1 MPSILQTALILL
13 ASALAG
19 VLIIRACK
27 LPPILGYLLAGLVIG
42 PNATALAADSTMLKN
57 FAEFGVVFLMFS
69 IGLEFN
75 LSKLKS
81 MKSIVFGFGASQV
94 FLTMFLTI
102 PAGYLLRFVL
112 PLSLPW
118 HVLFALGGALA
129 MSSTAIVIKGLAE
142 KFELDTPHGKNV
154 VGVLIFQDLVVIFLL
169 ILIPSLDK
177 NSGDMAVALS
187 LAGVKITI
195 ALLLIF
201 VVGKSI
207 FSSWFKLV
215 ASMKSQELFML
226 NVLLV
231 VIGVSAITEYI
242 GLSMALGAF
251 MAGMLI
257 AETPYRFQVEEGIE
271 SFRDILLGLFFISI
285 GMLVDFHVVFDHF
298 HLVML
303 LFFGALILKF
313 VVIAGLAKRFG
324 SSAGEA
330 IRTGIC
336 LTQAG
341 EFGFVLIQQ
350 IDQLDWIDPSVSQ
363 SVIAAML
370 LSMMVAPVLIQFN
383 DKITL
388 RFVRNEWFNQSL
400 NLTKIASQSLKN
412 TDHVII
418 CGFGISGQQLATIL
432 EQEQIKYIAL
442 DADPD
447 RVSDASQAGKSV
459 VYGTSQ
465 SKNHLI
471 AAGIV
476 RAKAVV
482 ITFQNINETIKVIQQ
497 VELLHPG
504 IPIIVRATD
513 ETEVERLELV
523 GATQVI
529 PEKTEGGLMLSA
541 QVLTVVGVP
550 IKRVLRRVTQAREN
564 RYGALKGFFPS
575 FENDDSETTNSSRL
589 HSVKLK
595 GNTQGVGKNL
605 DWLQKE
611 SGANLHAIRRKI
623 SGSHSNYKNLTPS
636 ESVIFQEE
644 DILTLLGSPDCLE
657 KAEKRLLKIK
667 T

>member
-1 MPSILQTALILL
+1 MPSILQTTLILL

-19 VLIIRACK
+19 VLIIRASK

-42 PNATALAADSTMLKN
+42 PNATALAGDSNMLKN

-81 MKSIVFGFGASQV
+81 MRNIVFGFGASQV
-94 FLTMFLTI
+94 FLTMLLTI
-102 PAGYLLRFVL
+102 PAGYFLRFVL
-112 PLSLPW
+112 PISLPW
-118 HVLFALGGALA
+118 HVLLALGGALA
-129 MSSTAIVIKGLAE
+129 MSSTAIVVKGLAE

-154 VGVLIFQDLVVIFLL
+154 IGVLIFQDLVVIFLL
-169 ILIPSLDK
+169 ILIPSLNK
-177 NSGDMAVALS
+177 NSGDMALALS
-187 LAGVKITI
+187 IAAVKIGI
-195 ALLLIF
+195 ALILIL
-201 VVGKSI
+201 VVGKTV

-215 ASMKSQELFML
+215 ANMRSRELFML

-231 VIGVSAITEYI
+231 VMGFSAVTEYF

-251 MAGMLI
+251 MAGILI

-285 GMLVDFHVVFDHF
+285 GMLVDFHVVFNNF
-298 HLVML
+298 YLVVF
-303 LFFGALILKF
+303 LFLGALVLKF
-313 VVIAGLAKRFG
+313 IIIAGLAKRFG
-324 SSAGEA
+324 ASAGEA

-350 IDQLDWIDPSVSQ
+350 IDQLDWIDQRVSQ
-363 SVIAAML
+363 AVIAAML
-370 LSMMVAPVLIQFN
+370 LSMMLAPILIQYS

-388 RFVRNEWFNQSL
+388 RFVKNEWFNQSL
-400 NLTKIASQSLKN
+400 NLTKIATQSLKN
-412 TDHVII
+412 SDHVII

-442 DADPD
+442 DEDPD

-482 ITFQNINETIKVIQQ
+482 ITFQNINESMKVIQQ

-513 ETEVERLELV
+513 ERDVEKLELV

-564 RYGALKGFFPS
+564 RYGDLKGFFPS
-575 FENDDSETTNSSRL
+575 FENDDGETSSAPRL

-595 GNTQGVGKNL
+595 ENTQAIGK
-605 DWLQKE
+605 DVEWLHHE
-611 SGANLHAIRRKI
+611 SGANLHSIRRKI
-623 SGSHSNYKNLTPS
+623 TGSHSNYKNITLD
-636 ESVIFQEE
+636 EKIVFQAE
-644 DILTLLGSPDCLE
+644 DILTLLGEPDCLD
-657 KAEKRLLKIK
+657 KAENRLNKIK
-667 T
+667 V

>member
-1 MPSILQTALILL
+1 MPSILQTTLILL

-19 VLIIRACK
+19 VLIIRASK

-42 PNATALAADSTMLKN
+42 PNATALAADSDMLKN

-75 LSKLKS
+75 LGKLKS
-81 MKSIVFGFGASQV
+81 MKKIVFGFGASQV
-94 FLTMFLTI
+94 FLTMLLTI
-102 PAGYLLRFVL
+102 PAGYFLRFIL
-112 PLSLPW
+112 PINLPW

-129 MSSTAIVIKGLAE
+129 MSSTAIVVKGLAE

-169 ILIPSLDK
+169 ILIPSLNK
-177 NSGDMAVALS
+177 NSGDIALALS
-187 LAGVKITI
+187 IAGVKIGI
-195 ALLLIF
+195 SLILIL
-201 VVGKSI
+201 VVGKTV

-215 ASMKSQELFML
+215 ANMRSRELFML

-231 VIGVSAITEYI
+231 VMGFSAVTEYL

-251 MAGMLI
+251 MAGILI

-285 GMLVDFHVVFDHF
+285 GMLVDFHVVFNNF
-298 HLVML
+298 YLVVF
-303 LFFGALILKF
+303 LFLGALTLKF
-313 VVIAGLAKRFG
+313 VIIAGLAKRFG
-324 SSAGEA
+324 ASAGEA
-330 IRTGIC
+330 IRTGLC

-350 IDQLDWIDPSVSQ
+350 IDQLDWIDQRVSQ
-363 SVIAAML
+363 AVIAAML
-370 LSMMVAPVLIQFN
+370 LSMMLAPVLIQYS

-388 RFVRNEWFNQSL
+388 RFVKNEWFNQSL
-400 NLTKIASQSLKN
+400 NLTRIATQSLKN
-412 TDHVII
+412 SDHVII

-482 ITFQNINETIKVIQQ
+482 ITFQNINESMKVIQQ

-513 ETEVERLELV
+513 ERDVEKLELV

-550 IKRVLRRVTQAREN
+550 IKRVIRRVSQAREN
-564 RYGALKGFFPS
+564 RYGALQGFFPS
-575 FENDDSETTNSSRL
+575 FENDDGETTISPRL

-595 GNTQGVGKNL
+595 ENTQAIGKDV
-605 DWLQKE
+605 DWLHDE
-611 SGANLHAIRRKI
+611 SGANLHSMRRKI
-623 SGSHSNYKNLTPS
+623 TGSGSNYKNIALDEKIT
-636 ESVIFQEE
+636 FQEE
-644 DILTLLGSPDCLE
+644 DILTLLGAPECLE
-657 KAEKRLLKIK
+657 KAEKKLNKIRI
-667 T
+667 

>member
-1 MPSILQTALILL
+1 MPSILQTTLILL

-19 VLIIRACK
+19 VLIIRASK

-42 PNATALAADSTMLKN
+42 PNATALAADSNMLKN

-81 MKSIVFGFGASQV
+81 MKNIVFGFGASQV
-94 FLTMFLTI
+94 FLTMLLTI
-102 PAGYLLRFVL
+102 PAGYLLRFAL
-112 PLSLPW
+112 PISLPW

-129 MSSTAIVIKGLAE
+129 MSSTAIVVKGLAE

-154 VGVLIFQDLVVIFLL
+154 IGVLIFQDLVVIFLL
-169 ILIPSLDK
+169 ILIPSLNK
-177 NSGDMAVALS
+177 NSGDMAMALS
-187 LAGVKITI
+187 IAGLKISI
-195 ALLLIF
+195 ALILIL
-201 VVGKSI
+201 VVGKTV

-215 ASMKSQELFML
+215 ANMRSRELFML

-231 VIGVSAITEYI
+231 VMGFSAVTEYL

-251 MAGMLI
+251 MAGILI

-285 GMLVDFHVVFDHF
+285 GMLVDFHVVFNNF
-298 HLVML
+298 YLVVF
-303 LFFGALILKF
+303 LFLGALILKF
-313 VVIAGLAKRFG
+313 VIIAGLAKRFG
-324 SSAGEA
+324 ASAGEA

-350 IDQLDWIDPSVSQ
+350 IDQLDWIDQRVSQ

-370 LSMMVAPVLIQFN
+370 LSMMLAPILIQYS

-388 RFVRNEWFNQSL
+388 RFVKNEWFNQSL
-400 NLTKIASQSLKN
+400 NLTKIATQSLKN
-412 TDHVII
+412 SDHVII
-418 CGFGISGQQLATIL
+418 CGFGIAGQQLATIL

-482 ITFQNINETIKVIQQ
+482 ITFQNINESMKVIQQ

-513 ETEVERLELV
+513 ERDVEKLELV

-575 FENDDSETTNSSRL
+575 FENDDSESSNSPRL
-589 HSVKLK
+589 HSVKIK
-595 GNTQGVGKNL
+595 ENTQAIGKDI
-605 DWLQKE
+605 DWLHHE
-611 SGANLHAIRRKI
+611 SGANLHSMRRKI
-623 SGSHSNYKNLTPS
+623 TGSHSNYKNITLDEKFS
-636 ESVIFQEE
+636 FQEE
-644 DILTLLGSPDCLE
+644 DILTLLGTPDCLE
-657 KAEKRLLKIK
+657 KAEKRLNKIRV
-667 T
+667 